1 MRSSEVELQILHHGF
16 PGTPD
21 NSWLED
27 PELRGESTLCS
38 RGRHSGLPGRMD
50 ETLKIVLK

>member
-16 PGTPD
+16 PGTLD
-21 NSWLED
+21 HSWLED